1 MKFINERRYYLE
13 RFLRKL
19 AKFDFLINSEEF
31 LIFARPN
38 GDIEKILGRL
48 PKLPTMSNVDRMQK
62 ATDINDK
69 KYDFT
74 DKEKLHNQL
83 VEFTFFSKKVLP

>member
-1 MKFINERRYYLE
+1 LKFINERRYYLE

-48 PKLPTMSNVDRMQK
+48 PKLPTMSNVDRM
-62 ATDINDK
+62 
-69 KYDFT
+69 
-74 DKEKLHNQL
+74 
-83 VEFTFFSKKVLP
+83 